1 MRLQMI
7 ISARYVL
14 TSIAM
19 GSSHTEHVGYQIYY
33 YNLLHVSA
41 ITSIRAITDTR
52 SVKHIFIS

>member
-1 MRLQMI
+1 MI